1 MTQDLNPISWGA
13 QDRYQAHFI
22 VKSHRNIPEE
32 DFLARSK
39 LKTKGYFASKK
50 VTGVTWVGG
59 SLADTLNADT
69 TLGAMMTKLSYN
81 DAQIV
86 VEPTKAGVR
95 IYGKW
100 MDSSNFSMTKEL
112 FAVYDRIAL
121 NIK

>member
-1 MTQDLNPISWGA
+1 
-13 QDRYQAHFI
+13 
-22 VKSHRNIPEE
+22 
-32 DFLARSK
+32 
-39 LKTKGYFASKK
+39 
-50 VTGVTWVGG
+50 
-59 SLADTLNADT
+59 LADTLNADD
-69 TLGAMMTKLSYN
+69 TLHNMMVKLSYD

-86 VEPTKAGVR
+86 VEPTKAGIR